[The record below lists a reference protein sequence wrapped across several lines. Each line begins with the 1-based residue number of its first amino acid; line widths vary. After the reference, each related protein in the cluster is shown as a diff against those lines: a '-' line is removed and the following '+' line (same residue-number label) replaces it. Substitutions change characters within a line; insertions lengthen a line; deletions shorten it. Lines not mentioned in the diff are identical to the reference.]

1 MKEII
6 TRILYLINEVPKRL
20 EAFSVEEM
28 TARPAPGKWS
38 RREILGHL
46 CDSALHNWQ
55 RFCLA
60 QHSADGDL
68 RHTGYQQEILVKEN
82 NWQGQATA
90 EIAQLWASLNAQIVA
105 VLKNLPK
112 EKIQNPI
119 VLPNGE
125 PATLEFL
132 IQDYLTHLEHH
143 LAQIFSKKIEQPTL
157 PNRWKISTA
166 EALEILDNQAEGK
179 ILATLLERG
188 QMYVEV
194 YRPDKIDRQI
204 AHSQDEIYVII
215 SGSGMFF
222 NNGERRPFAAGDL
235 IFVPAGIAHR
245 FEDFT
250 DDFATWVIFY

>member
-1 MKEII
+1 MNQII

-28 TARPAPGKWS
+28 TAHPAPGKWS

-60 QHSADGDL
+60 QHTDGDL
-68 RHTGYQQEILVKEN
+68 RHTSYQQDNLVREN

-90 EIAQLWASLNAQIVA
+90 EIVQLWCSLNGQIVA

-112 EKIQNPI
+112 EKLLSSI

-125 PATLEFL
+125 LATLEFL
-132 IQDYLTHLEHH
+132 IEDYLVHLEHH
-143 LAQIFSKKIEQPTL
+143 LTQIFSMKIEQPSL
-157 PNRWKISTA
+157 PSRWKVSTV
-166 EALEILDNQAEGK
+166 EALEILDNQVEGK

-194 YRPDKIDRQI
+194 YRPNKIDHQT
-204 AHSQDEIYVII
+204 AHSQDEIYIVI
-215 SGSGMFF
+215 SGRGTFF
-222 NNGERRPFAAGDL
+222 NNGERCSFAKGDL
-235 IFVPAGIAHR
+235 IFVPAGVEHR

-250 DDFATWVIFY
+250 DDFTTWVIFY

>member
-1 MKEII
+1 MNQLI

-20 EAFSVEEM
+20 EAFSLEEM
-28 TARPAPGKWS
+28 TQRPAPGKWS

-60 QHSADGDL
+60 QHTDGDL

-90 EIAQLWASLNAQIVA
+90 EIVQLWASLNAQIVA

-112 EKIQNPI
+112 EKLVQAI

-125 PATLEFL
+125 PATLAFL
-132 IQDYLTHLEHH
+132 IEDYLVHLEHH
-143 LAQIFSKKIEQPTL
+143 LAQVFSMKIEQPTL

-166 EALEILDNQAEGK
+166 EALKILDNQVDGK
-179 ILATLLERG
+179 ILATLMEHG
-188 QMYVEV
+188 TMYVEV

-215 SGSGMFF
+215 SGSGSFF
-222 NNGERRPFAAGDL
+222 NNGERRPFAEGDL
-235 IFVPAGIAHR
+235 IFVPAGVEHR